1 MQFNKLINRYLKE
14 EDEAPSRED
23 RIKALSNLEDP
34 EDRAQRER
42 EAEREAYKQ
51 YWQRREEQERQEG
64 ETRRQEAQRRDEEQK
79 RKDHE
84 YLFNKWSNP
93 IFQRVTRDHVINNE
107 PGGEYS
113 IEFRGAYG
121 IIYEVWYNRGTID
134 DIDEAINDWEV
145 ASVVVNLKRVFGENY
160 YVVIR
165 KEQAPEEYEYAE
177 DEAYEK
183 VLEEEYKRL
192 RDEWDGQ

>member
-64 ETRRQEAQRRDEEQK
+64 ETRRQEAQRQA
-79 RKDHE
+79 
-84 YLFNKWSNP
+84 
-93 IFQRVTRDHVINNE
+93 
-107 PGGEYS
+107 
-113 IEFRGAYG
+113 RGARLDCAFPRASAL
-121 IIYEVWYNRGTID
+121 WNRNCSGPI
-134 DIDEAINDWEV
+134 
-145 ASVVVNLKRVFGENY
+145 
-160 YVVIR
+160 
-165 KEQAPEEYEYAE
+165 
-177 DEAYEK
+177 
-183 VLEEEYKRL
+183 
-192 RDEWDGQ
+192 